1 VVASARGEDSVALR
15 GHPRWR
21 TPNHRDRIWSF
32 EAFSRILRCPLEIP
46 RLVAPPVGDHRARIA
61 APLGARAVRLP
72 APADPDEVLATEI
85 RPVTSVANLAMAR
98 NGESIVRSP
107 PVARRRGGHDLMTA
121 APVTLSHTAIERP
134 AVTTV
139 TSARETLSVALDR
152 AVPDETIEPRRERHR
167 ERRRVTAERRAA
179 TTPRGPL
186 AKADIPRTIQ
196 RAEHLDRTIA
206 RTRNARRALHDLTLA
221 TTPSRE
227 SADRVCR
234 RATDHPRARG
244 PSGPGN

>member
-1 VVASARGEDSVALR
+1 M
-15 GHPRWR
+15 
-21 TPNHRDRIWSF
+21 
-32 EAFSRILRCPLEIP
+32 
-46 RLVAPPVGDHRARIA
+46 GDHRARIA
-61 APLGARAVRLP
+61 VPLGARAVRLP
-72 APADPDEVLATEI
+72 APADPDEVLATMI
-85 RPVTSVANLAMAR
+85 HPVTSVANPAMAR

-107 PVARRRGGHDLMTA
+107 PVARRRGGHDQMTA
-121 APVTLSHTAIERP
+121 APVTLSRTAIERP
-134 AVTTV
+134 AVMTV
-139 TSARETLSVALDR
+139 TSAKETLSVALDR
-152 AVPDETIEPRRERHR
+152 AVPDETIEPHR

-196 RAEHLDRTIA
+196 RTEHLDRTIA
-206 RTRNARRALHDLTLA
+206 GTRSARRALHDLTLV
-221 TTPSRE
+221 TTPSRA